1 MNRTIAIT
9 AAIAALGMGLFSSL
23 SVQPAA
29 AAEYR
34 GQRLDGRSFSA
45 IALATNTQQQKLAN
59 VTFNGYQALLEFEDG
74 SYAIVELESVVI
86 EDRDNIT
93 ALDPRKNVRW
103 KIDLH

>member
-1 MNRTIAIT
+1 MKPGLSIT
-9 AAIAALGMGLFSSL
+9 SLIAALALGLFSSL
-23 SVQPAA
+23 PVKPAA

-45 IALATNTQQQKLAN
+45 IALSTETQQKKLAN

-93 ALDPRKNVRW
+93 ALDPRRNVQW